1 MGRRRGGCLRD
12 SLHRCAG
19 GRSGWYDPVAEFY
32 EGDRPQAV
40 LSFSDPVAE
49 CGGPRLDDRGDL
61 EAQLGVTF
69 NDASLLRQALM
80 HRSYLNE
87 NARGGLLS
95 NERLEFLGDAALGL
109 VVAQRL
115 YELFPDHGE
124 GLLTEFRAYLV
135 RRDTLARAAGR
146 LGLGDAL
153 LLGRGEELAGGRR
166 RPSNL
171 AAVFEAVVGAILI
184 DQGLDAV
191 RTVVMSALGHELEA
205 VRSGQVPMD
214 PKSRLQILVQA
225 QGQDLPE
232 YRTLAAEGPDHAR
245 VFTVE
250 VWLDGEVA
258 GAGQGRTK
266 RQAEREAA
274 RRALEGLGAPS

>member
-1 MGRRRGGCLRD
+1 MGD
-12 SLHRCAG
+12 HK
-19 GRSGWYDPVAEFY
+19 
-32 EGDRPQAV
+32 
-40 LSFSDPVAE
+40 
-49 CGGPRLDDRGDL
+49 DL
-61 EAQLGVTF
+61 EARLGVTF
-69 NDASLLRQALM
+69 HDASLLRQALM

-87 NARGGLLS
+87 NSQGGLLS

-109 VVAQRL
+109 VVARRL

-146 LGLGDAL
+146 LGLGEAL

-191 RTVVMSALGHELEA
+191 EAVVTSALAGEFEA
-205 VRSGQVPMD
+205 VRSGLVPMD

-232 YRTLAAEGPDHAR
+232 YRTLTVEGPDHAR

-274 RRALEGLGAPS
+274 RRALDGLGAAP

>member
-1 MGRRRGGCLRD
+1 
-12 SLHRCAG
+12 
-19 GRSGWYDPVAEFY
+19 
-32 EGDRPQAV
+32 
-40 LSFSDPVAE
+40 
-49 CGGPRLDDRGDL
+49 LDDSQGL
-61 EAQLGVTF
+61 EDRLGVTF
-69 NDASLLRQALM
+69 QDPSHLRQAFV

-87 NARGGLLS
+87 NPEAGLTS

-115 YELFPDHGE
+115 YGLFPSHGE

-135 RRDTLARAAGR
+135 RRSTLARAAER
-146 LGLGDAL
+146 LALGDDL

-171 AAVFEAVVGAILI
+171 SAVFEAAAGAILV
-184 DQGLDAV
+184 DRGLEAV
-191 RTVVMSALGHELEA
+191 HGFVTSALADEFEA
-205 VRSGQVPMD
+205 VRSGVVPMD

-232 YRTLAAEGPDHAR
+232 YRTLRVEGPEHAR
-245 VFTVE
+245 LFTIE
-250 VWLDGEVA
+250 VCLNGEMV
-258 GAGQGRTK
+258 GVGQGKTK

-274 RRALEGLGAPS
+274 RRALDKLGPPS